1 MFCEKCGKELAEG
14 ARFCGSC
21 GAPVEELQTTPA
33 HSACKNNN
41 KRKRTIWL
49 VSAAALAA
57 ALGVV
62 LLLVLSGPSLR
73 LQYDWGTSDEEI
85 LRNETLLPGTEKYWS
100 DPEHEYYVQCE
111 NPDGR
116 IGNLEGFTCDYINY
130 RFYDGELRQAFVYFN
145 ERYASLDEYMEQ
157 MEKNLGK
164 KHYDEWVFRQH
175 VWWIGDTVVVFSPYD
190 RFISFFEQDYFGE
203 EIRDTEEYRKLA
215 EFFGK

>member
-33 HSACKNNN
+33 HSACKNKN

-73 LQYDWGTSDEEI
+73 LQYDWGTSDEEF
-85 LRNETLLPGTEKYWS
+85 LRNECIK
-100 DPEHEYYVQCE
+100 
-111 NPDGR
+111 
-116 IGNLEGFTCDYINY
+116 
-130 RFYDGELRQAFVYFN
+130 
-145 ERYASLDEYMEQ
+145 
-157 MEKNLGK
+157 
-164 KHYDEWVFRQH
+164 
-175 VWWIGDTVVVFSPYD
+175 
-190 RFISFFEQDYFGE
+190 
-203 EIRDTEEYRKLA
+203 
-215 EFFGK
+215 